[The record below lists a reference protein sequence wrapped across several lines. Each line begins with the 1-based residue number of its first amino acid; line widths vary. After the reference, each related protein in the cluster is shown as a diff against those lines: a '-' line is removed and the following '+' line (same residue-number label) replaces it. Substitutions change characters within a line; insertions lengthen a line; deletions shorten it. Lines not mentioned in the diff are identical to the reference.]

1 MLQWGRFRSPVDLT
15 TLLVQIGVDH
25 IYRSSSAQKPD
36 LPPERHPA
44 LGDTGASESCIDS
57 DRALGL
63 SIGVSLRG
71 GVQGQR

>member
-1 MLQWGRFRSPVDLT
+1 MLQWGRFRSPVDLA

-36 LPPERHPA
+36 LPLERHPA
-44 LGDTGASESCIDS
+44 LGDTGTSESCINS

-63 SIGVSLRG
+63 RLPIIV
-71 GVQGQR
+71 